1 MTDCGDDTRASAF
14 SSISELSKV
23 SDKPLA
29 DHSETIEANMHEEV
43 SNKPL
48 ADHSETIQ
56 AKPVVHNCLYT
67 DHQQVQSVTGQ
78 PAPIFN
84 HDTVRPF
91 LGSPMQECP
100 KTMMLTSAATVIK
113 TVMAMVRKR
122 MNLMN
127 TMTMVT
133 VIVWMTAEVMT
144 PKQ

>member
-1 MTDCGDDTRASAF
+1 MTDCGDDSRASAF
-14 SSISELSKV
+14 FSISELS
-23 SDKPLA
+23 
-29 DHSETIEANMHEEV
+29 N
-43 SNKPL
+43 
-48 ADHSETIQ
+48 
-56 AKPVVHNCLYT
+56 T

-78 PAPIFN
+78 PAPVFN

-100 KTMMLTSAATVIK
+100 KTMMLKSAATVIK

-133 VIVWMTAEVMT
+133 VIVCMTAKVINNTLSERL
-144 PKQ
+144 